1 MGAWHCCLLSIW
13 SRRVCVS
20 VLLLHT
26 WLSGEA
32 LQVQFHLC
40 IAAVLLCTAQR
51 ETCRRWICTGP
62 TVELPLAQLHV
73 HTVNL
78 LVLTRYCDPLVPR
91 LASWWQVT
99 KLKLKQKQ
107 KEGIAEARSGR
118 RSPVSSSA
126 YVPCSATY
134 LTPRGKYSGRRT
146 IAICSITCNVLWQQ
160 CHISPL
166 NDLCT

>member
-1 MGAWHCCLLSIW
+1 M
-13 SRRVCVS
+13 
-20 VLLLHT
+20 LLLHT

-126 YVPCSATY
+126 YVPCCATY

-146 IAICSITCNVLWQQ
+146 IAILQHHLQCALATVSHFTTKRLMYMIQAYHLMDVLAV
-160 CHISPL
+160 L
-166 NDLCT
+166 A